1 MQRWIILDKRDVS
14 HDVVRGGTQCLGIRE
29 DVANVYPSGF
39 SCFRIVQ
46 TKENSAMTHNLSI
59 TGFEVFGK
67 PANVELWI
75 M

>member
-14 HDVVRGGTQCLGIRE
+14 HEVVRGGTQCWGIRE